1 MEINTII
8 AEILIILSVTAGLIV
23 LMFTITALAIFL
35 VEIFKP
41 KKGKTMWIING
52 NVWYSKEEYTEL
64 KEECESLKQNYT
76 ACEKE
81 YNALVKRYHEL
92 QGILNAK

>member
-1 MEINTII
+1 MVINTII

-41 KKGKTMWIING
+41 KKGKN
-52 NVWYSKEEYTEL
+52 NVDNT
-64 KEECESLKQNYT
+64 
-76 ACEKE
+76 
-81 YNALVKRYHEL
+81 KR
-92 QGILNAK
+92 